1 MIKDFYYNI
10 VNGLNVKENLLS
22 LKETLKTP
30 IKGSREKDA
39 LLSILNGDF
48 SVLTELLK
56 NEDPKIR
63 KNTAIVLGILEA
75 PENLDALYEAY
86 TTDIVMYNKA
96 TYVEA
101 LRKIGY
107 EKYKDELKARFEELK
122 KIPVDDENRKHVV
135 DEMKQLVKIFGNGKL
150 VFAGFSLE
158 NECIFTTNRS
168 HKEVTGDQIKKLP
181 HKDFPSGIIFKTK
194 ALEDVIHIRTYD
206 ELLFVPDGARTVSAD
221 PKKAAKELFDAGIKE
236 YIFKRVLI
244 KGEETEQSNGYR
256 VNFRTELRSKD
267 KQKAADFA
275 KKFSEELELLTNWGL
290 SNSVSNYDV
299 EIRFVETS
307 SDKLIVLVKFCI
319 LKDDRFTY
327 RRETIAATIKPY
339 LAATLMQLAKP
350 YLKGNATVLDP
361 FCGVGTMIAEREL
374 AVNAKRYYGI
384 DIFGEA
390 VKKAE
395 INLKSAGVL
404 KKTDLINKDFFEFKS
419 THLFD
424 EIITDMPFV
433 TDQKSLFDI
442 EKIYEAFFD
451 KADELLDKKA
461 VIIMYSRNPEF
472 VKEYSHLSNCN
483 IKEDFEISKKD
494 NSHLFV
500 LAR

>member
-107 EKYKDELKARFEELK
+107 EKYKEELKARFEELK

-168 HKEVTGDQIKKLP
+168 HKEVTGDQLKKLP

-244 KGEETEQSNGYR
+244 KGEEAEQSSG
-256 VNFRTELRSKD
+256 
-267 KQKAADFA
+267 
-275 KKFSEELELLTNWGL
+275 
-290 SNSVSNYDV
+290 
-299 EIRFVETS
+299 
-307 SDKLIVLVKFCI
+307 
-319 LKDDRFTY
+319 
-327 RRETIAATIKPY
+327 
-339 LAATLMQLAKP
+339 
-350 YLKGNATVLDP
+350 
-361 FCGVGTMIAEREL
+361 
-374 AVNAKRYYGI
+374 
-384 DIFGEA
+384 
-390 VKKAE
+390 
-395 INLKSAGVL
+395 
-404 KKTDLINKDFFEFKS
+404 
-419 THLFD
+419 
-424 EIITDMPFV
+424 
-433 TDQKSLFDI
+433 
-442 EKIYEAFFD
+442 
-451 KADELLDKKA
+451 
-461 VIIMYSRNPEF
+461 
-472 VKEYSHLSNCN
+472 
-483 IKEDFEISKKD
+483 
-494 NSHLFV
+494 
-500 LAR
+500 

>member
-1 MIKDFYYNI
+1 MVKDFYYNI
-10 VNGLNVKENLLS
+10 VNGLDVKENLLS

-30 IKGSREKDA
+30 IKGSRERDA
-39 LLSILNGDF
+39 LLLILSGDY
-48 SVLTELLK
+48 SVFAELLK

-63 KNTAIVLGILEA
+63 KNTAIVLGILGVQD
-75 PENLDALYEAY
+75 NIDILYEAY
-86 TTDIVMYNKA
+86 TTDTVMYNKA
-96 TYVEA
+96 SYVEA
-101 LRKIGY
+101 MRKIGY
-107 EKYKDELKARFEELK
+107 EKYKDNLKARFDELK
-122 KIPVDDENRKHVV
+122 KMPVDDENRKHVI
-135 DEMKQLVKIFGNGKL
+135 DEMKQLIKIFGNGKL
-150 VFAGFSLE
+150 TFNGFSLE
-158 NECIFTTNRS
+158 NECIFTTNRN
-168 HKEVTGDQIKKLP
+168 HKNVTADQLKKYP

-194 ALEDVIHIRTYD
+194 SLEDVIHIRTYD
-206 ELLFVPDGARTVSAD
+206 ELLFVPQGIRVVSTD
-221 PKKAAKELFDAGIKE
+221 PKTAAKELFDAGIKE

-244 KGEETEQSNGYR
+244 KGDEAEQKSGYR
-256 VNFRTELRSKD
+256 VNFRTELRTKD

-275 KKFSEELELLTNWGL
+275 KKFSGELEVLTNWEL
-290 SNSVSNYDV
+290 SNSVSDYDV
-299 EIRFVETS
+299 EIRFVENS
-307 SDKLIVLVKFCI
+307 SDKLIVLIKFCI

-327 RRETIAATIKPY
+327 RRETIASTIKPY
-339 LAATLMQLAKP
+339 VAATLMQLAKP

-361 FCGVGTMIAEREL
+361 FCGVGTMLAEREL

-395 INLKSAGVL
+395 VNLKSAGVL
-404 KKTDLINKDFFEFKS
+404 KKTDLVNKDFFEFKS
-419 THLFD
+419 NHLFD

-472 VKEYSHLSNCN
+472 VKEYYHLSNCE
-483 IKEDFEISKKD
+483 IKEKFEISKKD
-494 NSHLFV
+494 NSYLFILV
-500 LAR
+500 R